1 MSCRELEHLLAEE
14 RSLTPEARK
23 HMAECARC
31 RHMMTVLA
39 ELETGGPDENLSANA
54 IRPPANLT
62 RVRSLPSDFTLILL
76 TTVVFCLFCVLVSV
90 SIGMNG
96 YKRLEPAE
104 RIVYYSVIAVS
115 TLLLSMAFVQSAIP
129 GSKVRVRAVVA
140 VAASVLVTAV
150 PVCAM
155 FRSFGLQHFVSQGVP
170 CLRIGCICAAVFGTL
185 AAAVAAGYGYVT
197 DRARTSVFVG
207 CFAGFSGVA
216 VLSLHCG
223 LLNAAHVMAWH
234 LGTIAIGALAGFA
247 IGALILAR
255 R

>member
-1 MSCRELEHLLAEE
+1 MSCRELDNLLSED
-14 RSLTPEARK
+14 RPLTPEARN
-23 HMAECARC
+23 HVAECARC
-31 RHMMTVLA
+31 RDIMTVLA
-39 ELETGGPDENLSANA
+39 ELETRGTADNLWANA
-54 IRPPANLT
+54 IGPPADLK
-62 RVRSLPSDFTLILL
+62 RVRTLPSDFKLILL
-76 TTVVFCLFCVLVSV
+76 TTVVFCLFSV
-90 SIGMNG
+90 FVGVFIGMNG

-104 RIVYYSVIAVS
+104 RIVYYSGIGVS
-115 TLLLSMAFVQSAIP
+115 GLLLSMAFVQSAIP
-129 GSKVRVRAVVA
+129 GSKVRVRPGVA
-140 VAASVLVTAV
+140 VASSIFLTAV

-185 AAAVAAGYGYVT
+185 AAALVRYGYVT
-197 DRARTSVFVG
+197 DRARTSVFIG

-223 LLNAAHVMAWH
+223 LLNAAHIVAWH
-234 LGTIAIGALAGFA
+234 LGTITLGALAGFT